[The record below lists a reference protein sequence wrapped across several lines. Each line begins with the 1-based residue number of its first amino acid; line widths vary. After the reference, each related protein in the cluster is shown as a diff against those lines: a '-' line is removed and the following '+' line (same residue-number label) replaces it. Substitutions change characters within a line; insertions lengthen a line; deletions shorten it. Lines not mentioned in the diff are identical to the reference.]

1 MRTGGAAEVGGAGGD
16 LRHCIDYSV
25 RAFSSFVRFKISKVI
40 VVGDLAV
47 GKTCL
52 INR

>member
-1 MRTGGAAEVGGAGGD
+1 MCLIGIFD
-16 LRHCIDYSV
+16 CLSV
-25 RAFSSFVRFKISKVI
+25 CVSFSSSRFKIAKVI